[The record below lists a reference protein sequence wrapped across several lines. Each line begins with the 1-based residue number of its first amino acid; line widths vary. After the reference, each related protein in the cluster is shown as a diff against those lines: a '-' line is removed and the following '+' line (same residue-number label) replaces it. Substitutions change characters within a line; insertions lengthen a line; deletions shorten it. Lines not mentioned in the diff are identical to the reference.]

1 MNHKSSKKQKGHA
14 PSSNS
19 APAPRNRGEFNG
31 QNSQNFKG
39 RLAQFTGSV
48 AQVGS
53 WASLC
58 GRYGRNHVVKCR
70 DVQSGC
76 FKCEQKGHFMK
87 EYPNNQKGS
96 GQKNKDGSLGICID
110 YR

>member
-1 MNHKSSKKQKGHA
+1 MVNIL
-14 PSSNS
+14 
-19 APAPRNRGEFNG
+19 RNLNAT
-31 QNSQNFKG
+31 NSQS
-39 RLAQFTGSV
+39 QGSV
-48 AQVGS
+48 AQGGNQ
-53 WASLC
+53 APTC
-58 GRYGRNHVVKCR
+58 ATCR